1 MPEQLPVDIPSG
13 SRPEPRPDPG
23 SGVTPASLWE
33 AVLTARAALV
43 HERNLHRRPTELT
56 TARAVLLQALEA
68 YVRSL
73 EERSH
78 PIPYALRDDLRLQ
91 RLTCAPNGHARRLT
105 TSKEPAHGHSVR

>member
-1 MPEQLPVDIPSG
+1 MPEQLPVDIS
-13 SRPEPRPDPG
+13 SRPRPDPRPDPRP
-23 SGVTPASLWE
+23 GVTPASLWD

-43 HERNLHRRPTELT
+43 HERNLHQRPTEL

-78 PIPYALRDDLRLQ
+78 PIPYALRDELRLQ

-105 TSKEPAHGHSVR
+105 TSK

>member
-13 SRPEPRPDPG
+13 PRPDPR
-23 SGVTPASLWE
+23 SGVTPASLWV

-43 HERNLHRRPTELT
+43 NERNLHLKPTEL

-73 EERSH
+73 EERCH
-78 PIPYALRDDLRLQ
+78 PIPYALRDELRLQ
-91 RLTCAPNGHARRLT
+91 RLTCAPDGHARRLT
-105 TSKEPAHGHSVR
+105 MNKEPAHGHSVR

>member
-1 MPEQLPVDIPSG
+1 MPEHLPVDISSG
-13 SRPEPRPDPG
+13 PRPDPRP
-23 SGVTPASLWE
+23 GVTPASLWD

-43 HERNLHRRPTELT
+43 HERNLHQRPGEL
-56 TARAVLLQALEA
+56 TARAVLLRALEA

-78 PIPYALRDDLRLQ
+78 PIPYALRDELRLQ
-91 RLTCAPNGHARRLT
+91 RLTSAPNGHARPLT